1 MHEEERNAFTALPDR
16 LTIYRGLHIK
26 KSTLR
31 GLLWTLDRQRAEWF
45 ANRRAKRRPYLVE
58 AEVLK
63 SDVRAH
69 FLDRGEAEIVVLP
82 NRLISHTVKN
92 ISLNKALEIEK
103 AYWQPGKRFL
113 FTDFEPQKE
122 AA

>member
-1 MHEEERNAFTALPDR
+1 M
-16 LTIYRGLHIK
+16 
-26 KSTLR
+26 
-31 GLLWTLDRQRAEWF
+31 
-45 ANRRAKRRPYLVE
+45 
-58 AEVLK
+58 K

-92 ISLNKALEIEK
+92 IPLNKAFEVEK

-113 FTDFEPQKE
+113 FTDFEPKKRPRDE
-122 AA
+122 P